1 MVIGQGAT
9 GLKLGLLIDARNR
22 LSLSRMQIIF
32 WTILILSSLL
42 VAALGNV
49 NLGEVSPLSI
59 KIPPEV
65 LGLIGISA
73 TSLVGAPLILS
84 TKKGHTDSEKE
95 KSRDPGDEA
104 GRDTKPKEISKEGQV
119 IVNDVPQNAGISNL
133 FKGDEVGNFVQI
145 DLGKTQLFYF
155 TVVLVFTYGVVLG
168 KLFAS
173 SEAVHQL
180 PAIDPG
186 LVWLLGIS
194 HAGYLANKAV
204 PHSSPNSGD

>member
-73 TSLVGAPLILS
+73 TSLVGA
-84 TKKGHTDSEKE
+84 
-95 KSRDPGDEA
+95 
-104 GRDTKPKEISKEGQV
+104 
-119 IVNDVPQNAGISNL
+119 
-133 FKGDEVGNFVQI
+133 
-145 DLGKTQLFYF
+145 
-155 TVVLVFTYGVVLG
+155 TY
-168 KLFAS
+168 
-173 SEAVHQL
+173 
-180 PAIDPG
+180 P
-186 LVWLLGIS
+186 
-194 HAGYLANKAV
+194 
-204 PHSSPNSGD
+204 